1 MLDRFI
7 IYVCAA
13 SALLL
18 ALIMLTSCDGG
29 SSLTET
35 HNAEN
40 IDFTINVHTY
50 ENESALNKAV
60 SEVGYDSD
68 PVEGLA
74 QVRVDAIGNIK
85 RCDIYV
91 VKPRTAKS
99 YNTMETWGHELM
111 HCTYGLYH
119 KEGER

>member
-1 MLDRFI
+1 MLDKI
-7 IYVCAA
+7 IMWACAA
-13 SALLL
+13 SAILLM
-18 ALIMLTSCDGG
+18 AVMLVSCDGG
-29 SSLTET
+29 SSLVET

-40 IDFTINVHTY
+40 IDFTVNVHTY
-50 ENESALNKAV
+50 ENERTLNKAV
-60 SEVGYDSD
+60 QEVGYDGA

-74 QVRVDAIGNIK
+74 QIRLDAIGNIK

-91 VKPRTAKS
+91 VKPRTAQS
-99 YNTMETWGHELM
+99 YDIMETWGHELM